1 MKNKSSFKQKLFLSG
16 NEAIARGAYEAEVH
30 VASGYPGTPS
40 TEILEN
46 LCRYKGIYTEWAPNE
61 KVAVE
66 VALGASF
73 AGVRAMATMKHV
85 GLNVAA
91 DPLFTSAYT
100 GVRGGLVI
108 VTADDPA
115 MHSSQNE
122 QDNRNYAFAAKVPM
136 LEPSD
141 PAEAK
146 EYTKIAFA
154 LSEKFDTPVLLRS
167 TTRVSHVKG
176 LVPLGRQTR
185 SKVKPEIVKMPQK
198 FVMLP
203 ANARK
208 RRIEIEKRMKKVRSF
223 VEQFPENIIEWG
235 NKKRGFITSGVS
247 YHYVKEAFP
256 DDSVLKLGM
265 VYPFPEKLIK
275 HFARTV
281 KKLFIVEE
289 LDPFIEIH
297 VKAMGIKCK
306 GKDLVPLY
314 GELSPSIVREAITGK
329 KAKKLFP
336 SPEIPSR
343 PPNLCPGCPHRGIF
357 YALSKL
363 GVFVSG
369 DIGCYTLA
377 ALKPLS
383 ALDTCVC
390 MGASIGGAF
399 GMEKAIGE
407 DALGKIVAVI
417 GDSTFVHS
425 GITGLIDIVYNKGFT
440 TVIILDNRTTGMTGH
455 QPHPATGIT
464 ITGEPGTEIDLE
476 ALCRAIGVKHVYTV
490 NPQEIQ
496 STTKV
501 LKQEIARPEP
511 SVIITKYP
519 CVLLPEMKKRKEK
532 PLYLV
537 LSDKCTGCRT
547 CLRLGCPAIEW
558 VPLNEKEAKKFGFK
572 PKQKGYSSINA
583 VLCDGCGQ
591 CASLCKFNAIVVA
604 GDENENL

>member
-1 MKNKSSFKQKLFLSG
+1 
-16 NEAIARGAYEAEVH
+16 
-30 VASGYPGTPS
+30 
-40 TEILEN
+40 
-46 LCRYKGIYTEWAPNE
+46 
-61 KVAVE
+61 
-66 VALGASF
+66 
-73 AGVRAMATMKHV
+73 
-85 GLNVAA
+85 
-91 DPLFTSAYT
+91 
-100 GVRGGLVI
+100 
-108 VTADDPA
+108 

-176 LVPLGRQTR
+176 LVPLGRQKR

-208 RRIEIEKRMKKVRSF
+208 RRIEIEKRMKKLRSF
-223 VEQFPENIIEWG
+223 VEHFPENIIEWG

-275 HFARTV
+275 RFARTV

-329 KAKKLFP
+329 RAKNLFFP
-336 SPEIPSR
+336 PEIPSR

-407 DALGKIVAVI
+407 DALGRIVAVI

-440 TVIILDNRTTGMTGH
+440 TVIILDNRTTGMTGQ

-496 STTKV
+496 STMKV

-532 PLYLV
+532 P
-537 LSDKCTGCRT
+537 
-547 CLRLGCPAIEW
+547 CPAIEW